1 MTSPWF
7 MSCWNAVKHLVL
19 SARYEIF
26 FPSVAQAVVFEIFP
40 PFSCQDDKSV
50 VYVML
55 ERSEASCPKCQL

>member
-26 FPSVAQAVVFEIFP
+26 SPSVARFACATSPHCVSGGACSKTKP
-40 PFSCQDDKSV
+40 PTLFNV
-50 VYVML
+50 GVGGL
-55 ERSEASCPKCQL
+55 E